1 MATRSDFSDQEW
13 ATLQKGIT
21 GSGLLVSLSD
31 RDFTDT
37 FGEASA
43 IGKYLAGQQMTAP
56 SELLRELAK
65 ARGTGFGLTASP
77 DRVRAE
83 TMEALHAAIALLTEK
98 APNEVEG
105 YRSLVIGLAQAVAE
119 AKGGTQPIETAMIDE
134 IRNAVATS

>member
-1 MATRSDFSDQEW
+1 MATRSDFSEQEW

-65 ARGTGFGLTASP
+65 ARGTGFGLTVEVMLDNVEANARKSNGSFGWGGAFGTYYWVDRKEQLAAVMMIQTPYSP
-77 DRVRAE
+77 LRRDFE
-83 TMEALHAAIALLTEK
+83 
-98 APNEVEG
+98 
-105 YRSLVIGLAQAVAE
+105 
-119 AKGGTQPIETAMIDE
+119 
-134 IRNAVATS
+134 NAVMQAIVD